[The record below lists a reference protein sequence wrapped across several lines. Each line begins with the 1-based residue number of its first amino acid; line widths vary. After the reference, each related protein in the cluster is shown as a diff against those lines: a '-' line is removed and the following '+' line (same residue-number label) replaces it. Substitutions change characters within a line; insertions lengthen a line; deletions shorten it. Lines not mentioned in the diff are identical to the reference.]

1 VRLNIGEN
9 NRRSEKPTAALRRFR
24 RVLVSGDLEDMGE
37 VFSFSSAYDYWR
49 DIAVSGGGAEPE
61 REWFREM
68 INALFASSL
77 VRDTVSSHRI
87 ENPREKIMGPVA
99 CVVFERAGDPGCEG
113 VATLVKEAG
122 AWKVR
127 TYPGV
132 FPGELLYLM
141 NERLRPRRERLEK

>member
-1 VRLNIGEN
+1 M
-9 NRRSEKPTAALRRFR
+9 
-24 RVLVSGDLEDMGE
+24 LVSGDLEDMGE

-68 INALFASSL
+68 INGLFASSL
-77 VRDTVSSHRI
+77 ARETVSSHRI

-113 VATLVKEAG
+113 VATLVKEVG

-132 FPGELLYLM
+132 FPGELLYSM
-141 NERLRPRRERLEK
+141 NARLRPPRERLEK